1 MDTRETGYCGT
12 WGVSRSSQGSAERL
26 SFCTCGR
33 FELCFS
39 QVHIIVD
46 ICKAFVFL
54 FVFVMARVRGIW
66 TLKELDFEVYQLQ
79 VPLGFVSF
87 RKIFKIGTDL

>member
-1 MDTRETGYCGT
+1 MQ
-12 WGVSRSSQGSAERL
+12 S
-26 SFCTCGR
+26 
-33 FELCFS
+33 LCF
-39 QVHIIVD
+39 
-46 ICKAFVFL
+46 

-79 VPLGFVSF
+79 IPLGFVSF